1 MTKKSTMQNKT
12 IIIISII
19 VLISIFFG
27 IKYFYTQSQSEKA
40 IALSKKQSLLFK
52 RDSSFTIGPD
62 TAKVQLV
69 EYFDPACEGCA
80 KFHPYVKEILKQYKD
95 DIHLIITELDIPTL
109 NGIEMIKKIKEIK
122 DDIPIFIVSAQ
133 IDLIEETKKLGVK
146 KFFKKPVLDI
156 FEIKNTINKY
166 L

>member
-1 MTKKSTMQNKT
+1 MTEKT
-12 IIIISII
+12 IN
-19 VLISIFFG
+19 VLYIEDDIEVIASMNFFLNMS
-27 IKYFYTQSQSEKA
+27 F
-40 IALSKKQSLLFK
+40 KKVYLCNNGKESLNTF
-52 RDSSFTIGPD
+52 I
-62 TAKVQLV
+62 
-69 EYFDPACEGCA
+69 
-80 KFHPYVKEILKQYKD
+80 QYKD

>member
-1 MTKKSTMQNKT
+1 MTEKT
-12 IIIISII
+12 IN
-19 VLISIFFG
+19 VLYIEDDIEVIASMNFFLNMSFKKVYLCNNG
-27 IKYFYTQSQSEKA
+27 KE
-40 IALSKKQSLLFK
+40 ALNTF
-52 RDSSFTIGPD
+52 I
-62 TAKVQLV
+62 
-69 EYFDPACEGCA
+69 
-80 KFHPYVKEILKQYKD
+80 QYKD